1 MMDEDTRHPG
11 LFAKGGIGRFLL
23 VLTVGATLL
32 VAGACGGLIALMEGL
47 EHFLPSND
55 EASAS
60 ANEEIASA
68 KNEGAAFASGRTV
81 TECVTEAQARG
92 AARCNGDGLAS
103 PCGRTV
109 AAFARAC
116 VSTATEDGYCATT
129 PQPTGDDVFS
139 KLDDIDAIL
148 EWPQAACKEFPH
160 RSWCQEVMGEVQ
172 SACRQRQR
180 NGAPADAAPGDE
192 LSAGSG
198 ASP

>member
-1 MMDEDTRHPG
+1 MDDGAERPG

-23 VLTVGATLL
+23 VLTVAATLL
-32 VAGACGGLIALMEGL
+32 FAGACGAFIALMEGL
-47 EHFLPSND
+47 DRFLPEPKD
-55 EASAS
+55 D
-60 ANEEIASA
+60 EIASA

-92 AARCNGDGLAS
+92 ATRCDAGLAS
-103 PCGRTV
+103 SCSRTV

-148 EWPQAACKEFPH
+148 EWPQAACKAFPH
-160 RSWCQEVMGEVQ
+160 RTWCQEVMGEVQ
-172 SACRQRQR
+172 SGCRDRQRK
-180 NGAPADAAPGDE
+180 GATDDAAAHE